1 MRYFG
6 GKGTIANEI
15 CMLINQWMDRG
26 QVFLEPFVGSAW
38 IVRDIK
44 TKCRYASDTN
54 PYLIAMYQALQ
65 KGWIPPTHFN
75 QSEYDALKANK
86 EEADPALV
94 GFIGAFCS
102 FGGMWFAGL
111 AKVPTISR
119 DRMVGRNREYV
130 KAAAHGCLKLVPSIR
145 DVVFGCRSYDDW
157 KPKNA
162 FIYCDPPYADTG
174 QSYFSTSFDTDK
186 FWDTMREWSKN
197 NIVIISEYKAPE
209 DFKCVAEYRVRM
221 KLNSEFRTEKVF
233 SLNEKYDPFGGI
245 F

>member
-26 QVFLEPFVGSAW
+26 QEFLEPFVGSAW

-44 TKCRYASDTN
+44 TKYRHASDTN

-65 KGWIPPTHFN
+65 EGWIPPTHFN

-111 AKVPTISR
+111 AKDSKKT
-119 DRMVGRNREYV
+119 NYV
-130 KAAAHGCLKLVPSIR
+130 KAAAKGCLDLVPGIR
-145 DVVFGCRSYDDW
+145 DVNFQCQSYDEWGVDG
-157 KPKNA
+157 A
-162 FIYCDPPYADTG
+162 FIICDPPYADTG

-197 NIVIISEYKAPE
+197 NIVIISEYKAPS

-221 KLNSEFRTEKVF
+221 KLNSEIRTERVF

>member
-6 GKGTIANEI
+6 GKGTIADEI
-15 CMLINQWMDRG
+15 CMMINQWMDKG
-26 QVFLEPFVGSAW
+26 QMFIEPFVGSAW
-38 IVRDIK
+38 IVRDVK
-44 TKCRYASDTN
+44 RQRRFASDTN

-65 KGWIPPTHFN
+65 EGWIPPTHFN

-111 AKVPTISR
+111 AKDSKKANYI
-119 DRMVGRNREYV
+119 
-130 KAAAHGCLKLVPSIR
+130 KAAAKGCLKLVPSIR
-145 DVVFGCRSYDDW
+145 DVEFRCMSYTDW
-157 KPKNA
+157 NPAGA

-174 QSYFSTSFDTDK
+174 QEYFSTSFDSEK
-186 FWDTMREWSKN
+186 FWETVRRWSKDN
-197 NIVIISEYKAPE
+197 TVISSEYKAPE
-209 DFKCVAEYRVRM
+209 DFKIVAQYRVRM

-233 SLNEKYDPFGGI
+233 SLSERPDPFGGI

>member
-26 QVFLEPFVGSAW
+26 QEFLEPFVGSAW

-44 TKCRYASDTN
+44 TRRRHASDTN
-54 PYLIAMYQALQ
+54 PYLIAMYKALQ
-65 KGWIPPTHFN
+65 KGWIPPTHFK
-75 QSEYDALKANK
+75 QSEYDTLKSDMDF
-86 EEADPALV
+86 DPALT

-111 AKVPTISR
+111 AKDNKKT
-119 DRMVGRNREYV
+119 NYV
-130 KAAAHGCLKLVPSIR
+130 KSAAKGVLKIVPQIR
-145 DVVFGCRSYDDW
+145 DVDFQCVSYDEWQPDG
-157 KPKNA
+157 A
-162 FIYCDPPYADTG
+162 FVYCDPPYADTG
-174 QSYFSTSFDTDK
+174 QSYFSTSFDTER
-186 FWDTMREWSKN
+186 FWDTMRKWSKN